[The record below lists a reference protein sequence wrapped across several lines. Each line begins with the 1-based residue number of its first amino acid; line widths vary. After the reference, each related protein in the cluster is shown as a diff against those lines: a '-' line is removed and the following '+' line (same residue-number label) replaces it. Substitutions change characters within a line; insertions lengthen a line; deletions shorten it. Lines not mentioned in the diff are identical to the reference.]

1 MTRCDVLT
9 HVDSFD
15 FFLGFDRLATWLYRL
30 SQMSAV
36 SRPALFTLLWGFAM
50 VAAVLPTYARQP
62 VSFARGEGVRLYDE
76 AGNAYLDFGS
86 GVAVNSLGHC
96 HPHLVEALKQQA
108 ETVWHTSNI
117 FQMPGQEKLAKRLIE
132 HTFADTVFFCNSGA
146 EALELSIKMARKYH
160 SATGN
165 PQRYKLITFEGA
177 FHGRTLA
184 TIAAGGNPKYYEGFG
199 PKVDGFEQVKVG
211 DLAAVKAL
219 IGPTT
224 AGFLIEP
231 VQGEGGVKPVP
242 PEFLRAL
249 RALADEHGL
258 MLVLDEVQSGAGRTG
273 KFFAHEWAG
282 ITPDIM
288 AIAKGIGGGFPLGAC
303 LATERAA
310 QGMTAG
316 THGST
321 YGGNPLA
328 TAVGNA
334 VLDVMLEPGFFEAVR
349 QRALYFKQKLAR
361 IIDEHPSVF
370 EEVRGQG
377 LLTGL
382 KCKVPNTEVISAF
395 IGERLL
401 AIPAGDNVVRLI
413 PPLIVSDADIDEA
426 VAKIEAAARKLAAKA
441 AA

>member
-1 MTRCDVLT
+1 MT
-9 HVDSFD
+9 S
-15 FFLGFDRLATWLYRL
+15 
-30 SQMSAV
+30 
-36 SRPALFTLLWGFAM
+36 
-50 VAAVLPTYARQP
+50 AVLPTYNRLP
-62 VSFARGEGVRLYDE
+62 VAFARGEGMRLYDDKGT
-76 AGNAYLDFGS
+76 AWLDFGA

-96 HPHLVEALKQQA
+96 HPHLVRALADQA
-108 ETVWHTSNI
+108 NSVWHTSNI
-117 FQMPGQEKLAKRLIE
+117 FQMPGQEKLGQRLIE
-132 HTFADTVFFCNSGA
+132 ATFADKVFFCNSGA
-146 EALELSIKMARKYH
+146 EANELAIKIARKYH
-160 SATGN
+160 AATGH
-165 PQRYKLITFEGA
+165 PERYRIITFEGA

-199 PKVDGFEQVKVG
+199 PKVDGFDQVKVG

-219 IGPTT
+219 IGPET

-258 MLVLDEVQSGAGRTG
+258 LLVMDEVQSGAGRTG
-273 KFFAHEWAG
+273 KFFAHEWSG

-303 LATERAA
+303 LATEKAA
-310 QGMTAG
+310 VGMTAG

-334 VLDVMLEPGFFEAVR
+334 VLDVMLAPGFFETVQ
-349 QRALYFKQKLAR
+349 QRSLYFKQKLAR
-361 IIDEHPSVF
+361 LVDEHPKVF

-382 KCKVPNTEVISAF
+382 KCKITNSTVINALL
-395 IGERLL
+395 GEHLL
-401 AIPAGDNVVRLI
+401 TIPAGDNVVRLI
-413 PPLIVSDADIDEA
+413 PPLIVTEADIDEA
-426 VAKIEAAARKLAAKA
+426 VSKIEAAARKLEQEAA
-441 AA
+441 